1 MGKKPDFRLKIMDKD
16 TGEKCNDA
24 GVGWKNDDDSISI
37 VIAPGVVLQRKTNL
51 VITLFPILLNNM
63 KGII

>member
-1 MGKKPDFRLKIMDKD
+1 MNELFYKRVKGYQESD
-16 TGEKCNDA
+16 
-24 GVGWKNDDDSISI
+24 VGWKNDDDSISI